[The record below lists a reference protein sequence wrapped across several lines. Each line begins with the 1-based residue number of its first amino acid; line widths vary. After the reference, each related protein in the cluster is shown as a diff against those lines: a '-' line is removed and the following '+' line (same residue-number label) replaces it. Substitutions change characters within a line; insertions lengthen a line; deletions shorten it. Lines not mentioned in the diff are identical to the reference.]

1 MVLLNSLA
9 LLDKSPSLKAIYGC
23 IFLCRIVERTLYK
36 GTVVINGETVASSHA
51 IFRLLC
57 S

>member
-51 IFRLLC
+51 IFRLL
-57 S
+57 SS